1 MSLLIC
7 PFTRINISELNS
19 TNINKWI
26 ISIKTNYTIN
36 PNNLR
41 FFDVDSIKTKTDYI
55 DFIKT
60 NIKNKLLIK
69 EIFNNYK
76 TNRELYFKRMEEE
89 ILLKKTELYNNSI
102 KYVNI
107 DETAYMIR
115 LLKDEDLDSASK
127 LYYEYKNSIDEEYK
141 TKKEIETI
149 VEDYILK
156 DNIYGIFIK
165 ESKYKLIGICIKATK
180 NFKIDD
186 SKSNKVDTFYIQ
198 EIFINSAYQGRKL
211 GECLFKYILD
221 FTVPEDTKY
230 ISFMTQLSNG
240 AMHKIAEKY
249 KFIRQDIVSGDPKNP
264 VLYIK
269 KIKE

>member
-1 MSLLIC
+1 
-7 PFTRINISELNS
+7 
-19 TNINKWI
+19 
-26 ISIKTNYTIN
+26 
-36 PNNLR
+36 
-41 FFDVDSIKTKTDYI
+41 
-55 DFIKT
+55 
-60 NIKNKLLIK
+60 
-69 EIFNNYK
+69 
-76 TNRELYFKRMEEE
+76 
-89 ILLKKTELYNNSI
+89 
-102 KYVNI
+102 
-107 DETAYMIR
+107 MIR

-127 LYYEYKNSIDEEYK
+127 LYYEYKYSIDEEYNLDE
-141 TKKEIETI
+141 EIKNI

-186 SKSNKVDTFYIQ
+186 SKSKKVDTFYIQ

-230 ISFMTQLSNG
+230 ISFMTQQSNR

-249 KFIRQDIVSGDPKNP
+249 KFIRQYIDSGDPKNP

-269 KIKE
+269 N